1 MNYLFRY
8 LSIMKPGD
16 VDRLDGLAMAPRE
29 RDVLDLL
36 LAKRAVPGTT
46 KQEAVRHLRM
56 TGSMFDKTCSMLLRT
71 ILREKVPEG
80 GIKLLEHLINVGMY
94 DLFLHE
100 LRRQEKECLQSGSR
114 EEQAEFYGAA
124 FRVMHSCFGS
134 DYPERLARRLG
145 AAYKKLS
152 TAPDTDVIVEASM
165 ARMAVWI
172 EAARRT
178 GDEALVKLER
188 RLRRNDARITEAT
201 GAFARY
207 QQLKAWV
214 TYYGQLKRNSEQRT
228 ACLRAAVELCEQHP
242 DVLPLEDKVLT
253 LCQIA
258 EEHYFY
264 RTDLLTPLRMYN
276 DLYEQY
282 PSVLKNERYH
292 SFKFIQLC
300 LINGEFQKA
309 EKLLLEYF
317 GAEANLIVHSGG
329 RSKDVALLWTK
340 LLLLTD
346 RFAEARRH
354 LDDAVLLNQKGFYV
368 QFEVECRMLHTALT
382 FLEGDFDLVERRLSS
397 HIQYLRSKGMTY
409 KASRYYPWFFKLV
422 GAFIDERAIGRALS
436 PVLENK
442 LEEFMEGAAAQYGV
456 LLRKMRNSPV
466 RRLQW

>member
-8 LSIMKPGD
+8 LSIMKPGE
-16 VDRLDGLAMAPRE
+16 VDRLDELAIAPRE

-46 KQEAVRHLRM
+46 KQEAVQHLRM
-56 TGSMFDKTCSMLLRT
+56 TGSMFDKTCSMLLRA

-80 GIKLLEHLINVGMY
+80 GIGLLEHLINSGVY

-100 LRRQEKECLQSGSR
+100 LRRQEKECLQTGSR
-114 EEQAEFYGAA
+114 EEQAWFYGEA

-134 DYPERLARRLG
+134 DYSERLARRFG
-145 AAYKKLS
+145 AAYRRLS
-152 TAPDTDVIVEASM
+152 TSPDTHVIVEAAM

-172 EAARRT
+172 EAARVT
-178 GDEALVKLER
+178 GDEMLVKLER
-188 RLRRNDARITEAT
+188 RLRRNDARITDTT

-207 QQLKAWV
+207 QQLKAWI
-214 TYYGQLKRNSEQRT
+214 TYYGQLTRNPEERI
-228 ACLRAAVELCEQHP
+228 ACLRAAVQLCEEHP
-242 DVLPLEDKVLT
+242 DIFALEDKVRT

-264 RTDLLTPLRMYN
+264 RTDLVTPLRMYN
-276 DLYEQY
+276 ELYEQY
-282 PSVLKNERYH
+282 PDVLRNERYH
-292 SFKFIQLC
+292 SFKFVQLC
-300 LINGEFQKA
+300 LINGEFSRA

-317 GAEANLIVHSGG
+317 GAEANLVVHSGG

-368 QFEVECRMLHTALT
+368 QFEVECRMLHTALS

-409 KASRYYPWFFKLV
+409 KESRYYPWFFKLV
-422 GAFIDERAIGRALS
+422 GAFIDERAIARTLS
-436 PVLENK
+436 PALENK
-442 LEEFMEGAAAQYGV
+442 MEEFMEGAAAQYGV
-456 LLRKMRNSPV
+456 LLRKMRSAPV
-466 RRLQW
+466 VQR